1 MHHKLFPVSVATFET
16 CETPSS
22 KWTGRRR
29 GWKAKFGNEPC
40 RTKRVLP
47 PLFLGKRFDLGLCD
61 VTLGQRLDRERE
73 NPPRGIFDIYSVVL
87 FAPANVS
94 QGMVH
99 TPFVERKK
107 EKRKISK
114 LELSGLN
121 EASLTVYDYERP
133 WSQNTSCFCDRAHQS
148 GEIL

>member
-1 MHHKLFPVSVATFET
+1 M
-16 CETPSS
+16 
-22 KWTGRRR
+22 
-29 GWKAKFGNEPC
+29 
-40 RTKRVLP
+40 
-47 PLFLGKRFDLGLCD
+47 
-61 VTLGQRLDRERE
+61 GQRLDRERE

-107 EKRKISK
+107 EKRKRKISK

-121 EASLTVYDYERP
+121 EASLAVYDYERP
-133 WSQNTSCFCDRAHQS
+133 
-148 GEIL
+148 